1 MALPIIMQ
9 NLLSA
14 AVNSSVTLMLSFTG
28 QNEMAAVALA
38 NQIPFVLNLFYMG
51 LTSGTGIMMAQY
63 LGNQDRGA
71 AKTIFRNALAMS
83 YLISAVFAAASICMP
98 GLLMRLFTDKAV
110 LTGIGRRYLRITGI
124 TYLCTA
130 FTQIYMVTLKS
141 DRQVGKSV
149 LFSSTALLLNVFLNG
164 VFIFGFFGIPRL
176 GVLGVAAATLAA
188 RLTELCLCL
197 NDWRKNQRIPRAEIT
212 DPGLIK
218 EQLYVTG
225 PIVLQGLI

>member
-1 MALPIIMQ
+1 
-9 NLLSA
+9 
-14 AVNSSVTLMLSFTG
+14 
-28 QNEMAAVALA
+28 
-38 NQIPFVLNLFYMG
+38 
-51 LTSGTGIMMAQY
+51 MMAQY

-71 AKTIFRNALAMS
+71 AKTIFRNVLAMS

-149 LFSSTALLLNVFLNG
+149 LFSSTALLLNVFLTECL
-164 VFIFGFFGIPRL
+164 FSAFLGF
-176 GVLGVAAATLAA
+176 
-188 RLTELCLCL
+188 
-197 NDWRKNQRIPRAEIT
+197 
-212 DPGLIK
+212 PGWG
-218 EQLYVTG
+218 YS
-225 PIVLQGLI
+225 VLQQLLWQHASQSFACV